1 VVPLVPAVTLTAV
14 PTPKPVAPPKE
25 ENESTVAISLDALV
39 AQIDSKPA
47 EPKPPEP
54 KPATGSFARPA
65 VAPPTPSNQVAPAAR
80 PSVAEEENEST
91 MAISLDALVA
101 QIDSRPVEVKPVEVK
116 PLVAPVDPKPVAE
129 PDNESTMA
137 ISLDALVAQIDSKP
151 APAESKPAPV
161 SEALPPVTPE
171 VPAAAEP
178 SVAPALVAPAA
189 VAPAPVVP
197 AAVAPARAPVE
208 ELPESESTMA
218 ISLDA
223 LVAQIDSQ
231 APKLS
236 APSVSVPAPAAEE
249 NESTMAI
256 SLADLVD
263 HIDAVSD
270 IKINVAPA
278 PEGRIDDL
286 KRIRGVGP
294 TTEKRLNG
302 AGILTWAQMASLSD
316 DDLNQVADLLKVT
329 VDKIKREQWVEQAR
343 ALRT

>member
-1 VVPLVPAVTLTAV
+1 
-14 PTPKPVAPPKE
+14 
-25 ENESTVAISLDALV
+25 
-39 AQIDSKPA
+39 
-47 EPKPPEP
+47 
-54 KPATGSFARPA
+54 
-65 VAPPTPSNQVAPAAR
+65 
-80 PSVAEEENEST
+80 
-91 MAISLDALVA
+91 
-101 QIDSRPVEVKPVEVK
+101 
-116 PLVAPVDPKPVAE
+116 
-129 PDNESTMA
+129 
-137 ISLDALVAQIDSKP
+137 
-151 APAESKPAPV
+151 
-161 SEALPPVTPE
+161 
-171 VPAAAEP
+171 
-178 SVAPALVAPAA
+178 
-189 VAPAPVVP
+189 
-197 AAVAPARAPVE
+197 
-208 ELPESESTMA
+208 MA

-236 APSVSVPAPAAEE
+236 APPVSVLAPAAEE

-329 VDKIKREQWVEQAR
+329 VDKINREQWVEQAR